1 MGNLSFMIF
10 DNNKQNINLNEFT
23 NHSNIEKLTILSFLC
38 NQSSRKRERESLCL
52 VIILYVL
59 HSTYNFI
66 LICNNLQTFENI
78 KALNYKN
85 ICLL

>member
-1 MGNLSFMIF
+1 MQSI
-10 DNNKQNINLNEFT
+10 
-23 NHSNIEKLTILSFLC
+23 IEIE
-38 NQSSRKRERESLCL
+38 RERERERERESLCL
-52 VIILYVL
+52 VIISHVL
-59 HSTYNFI
+59 HSTYFI